1 MKTSLLCMK
10 SSIATAVLLFTGI
23 ANAQQWQ
30 TTGNAGIT
38 PSNYIGPVDARVLY
52 LKTNGASSNPG
63 QALLNESGSF
73 IVEGAN
79 NTNFAKVKGS
89 IVNGV
94 SNVLGAQAG
103 SSLVSGWQ
111 NDLNNGGGANVI
123 GGQANVVTNNASKSV
138 ALGWKNTIKNHNQF
152 ALGVGIDLS
161 EEYSGG
167 FGIDLVATG
176 NRSFVI
182 GAGSGGA
189 KLTNTIPYSIMLG
202 MSGTPTMFIKDQ
214 GVGVRTTAP
223 TANFHTVGT
232 VRHEGLPVGSGR
244 ALVVD
249 TNGNVM
255 VSNTSLSKIAGPDE
269 TIQKLE
275 DRIKTLEATVEELK
289 QLLLNRS
296 TSTTIGSDL
305 PELFQNVPNPAK
317 NETSIRYYVP
327 QSVKTAS
334 IEIYSISGQ
343 MIRSFPLREKGNG
356 TIRLSN
362 GDLQSG
368 TYVYKMTTDGKVTE
382 AKKMIIK
389 D

>member
-1 MKTSLLCMK
+1 MK

-202 MSGTPTMFIKDQ
+202 MSGTPTMFVKDQ

-255 VSNTSLSKIAGPDE
+255 VSNTSLSRMAAPDE

-289 QLLLNRS
+289 QLLLNKS

-305 PELFQNVPNPAK
+305 PELFQNVPNPTK

-327 QSVKTAS
+327 QSVRTAS

-356 TIRLSN
+356 GIRLSN